1 MSAGLCPCGCGTP
14 VPPGR
19 MFADPHRVHIGRWRR
34 GQAWLRAL
42 WERNQPAI
50 LAGHARRAHAASE
63 RQANERLT
71 AAESALW
78 RRARLIGQENGRAK
92 ANARDRHRFGVRT
105 QQARAGAIGGR
116 KDAPVKHRRAYLRA
130 LGIIGLT
137 PTART
142 RDLWSRSYLAGYA
155 GSYDARLA
163 RLRARKASD
172 GRMSL
177 GYITRIEPTC
187 VVEPDPGEAGPSR
200 PMTAADRARLS
211 QETLQALEALRAGR
225 FPLMPLAGRA

>member
-1 MSAGLCPCGCGTP
+1 MSTPQPCAPAQARFT
-14 VPPGR
+14 
-19 MFADPHRVHIGRWRR
+19 FAENDAARFWAFHQENPHVYVALRRFALEAIATTHRRRWRR

-78 RRARLIGQENGRAK
+78 RRARLVGQNNGRAK
-92 ANARDRHRFGVRT
+92 ADTRVRHAFGVRT

-130 LGIIGLT
+130 LGIVGLT

-163 RLRARKASD
+163 YLRARKRA
-172 GRMSL
+172 
-177 GYITRIEPTC
+177 
-187 VVEPDPGEAGPSR
+187 
-200 PMTAADRARLS
+200 TAA
-211 QETLQALEALRAGR
+211 
-225 FPLMPLAGRA
+225 

>member
-1 MSAGLCPCGCGTP
+1 MSAGLCPCGCATP
-14 VPPGR
+14 VAPGR

-50 LAGHARRAHAASE
+50 LAGHARRAHAAAE

-78 RRARLIGQENGRAK
+78 RRARLVGQNNGRAK
-92 ANARDRHRFGVRT
+92 ADARVRHAFGVRT

-130 LGIIGLT
+130 LGIVGLT

-163 RLRARKASD
+163 YLRARKRA
-172 GRMSL
+172 
-177 GYITRIEPTC
+177 
-187 VVEPDPGEAGPSR
+187 
-200 PMTAADRARLS
+200 TAA
-211 QETLQALEALRAGR
+211 
-225 FPLMPLAGRA
+225 